1 MARLSE
7 SLAGGRNALAFLD
20 MLAWS
25 EGTSTSPATAM
36 DGYDV
41 IVTGSDRKPEVFKD
55 FADHPFAK
63 GRKSKTINS
72 KGLTSNAS
80 GRYQQMLKDWP
91 HYKARR
97 VWSSFPRVPDTKAL
111 PSNQPDACPPACSH
125 SPPAPIQTRQQ
136 RSPDPCHLRTEP
148 PRRDAPD
155 LPQAVRRLLHPST
168 LAITSSGRQRRASL
182 I

>member
-55 FADHPFAK
+55 FTDHPSAK
-63 GRKSKTINS
+63 GRASKTINS
-72 KGLTSNAS
+72 KGLTPNTS
-80 GRYQQMLKDWP
+80 GR
-91 HYKARR
+91 
-97 VWSSFPRVPDTKAL
+97 
-111 PSNQPDACPPACSH
+111 
-125 SPPAPIQTRQQ
+125 
-136 RSPDPCHLRTEP
+136 
-148 PRRDAPD
+148 
-155 LPQAVRRLLHPST
+155 
-168 LAITSSGRQRRASL
+168 
-182 I
+182 